1 MVVRGLKLLPVS
13 CVVGTEVSDRGTDV
27 DAVNVVNLLTGQ
39 HRNQE
44 EQEEQEEQDSRTT
57 HVRVR
62 RIVGLPQSPHD

>member
-1 MVVRGLKLLPVS
+1 MVVRDLELLPVS

-44 EQEEQEEQDSRTT
+44 EQEEQDSRST